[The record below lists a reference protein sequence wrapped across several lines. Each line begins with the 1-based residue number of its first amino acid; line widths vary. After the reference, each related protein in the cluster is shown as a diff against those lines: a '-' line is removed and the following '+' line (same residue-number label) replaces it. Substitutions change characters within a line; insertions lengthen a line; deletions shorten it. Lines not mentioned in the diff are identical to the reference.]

1 MKAIRVPGGT
11 AAANTLTAATA
22 TGAGTTVDFG
32 PRPVKDVRYFIK
44 ATSISSGGTIRFECS
59 PDGSTWYTYGSAVTI
74 SATGNTTA
82 VHTASGVTVARYWRG
97 YVATRTDGTY
107 TVDLEATR
115 ELQ

>member
-11 AAANTLTAATA
+11 AAANTISAQAA

-44 ATSISSGGTIRFECS
+44 ATGVTSGATIKIECS
-59 PDGSTWYTYGSAVTI
+59 ADNVTWYVYGSSITV

-82 VHTASGVTVARYWRG
+82 VHTASGVTVARYWRAN
-97 YVATRTDGTY
+97 VTARTDGTY

-115 ELQ
+115 EVR